1 MLTMGQ
7 AAKEARTSKATISR
21 AIAAGRLS
29 ATRNDKGG
37 WDIDPAE
44 LFRVFPRNPV
54 TGSGNGGVQQTVT
67 PSKAHSATP
76 ETAIENA
83 ALKAE
88 IEGLRAMVQ
97 QLREQT
103 DDLKQQRDGWQDQA
117 KTAQRVLSDMRP
129 KRGLFGFLK
138 AS

>member
-7 AAKEARTSKATISR
+7 AAKEAGTSKATLSR
-21 AIAAGRLS
+21 AIATGRLS

-37 WDIDPAE
+37 WDIQPAE
-44 LFRVFPRNPV
+44 LFRVFPRNTV
-54 TGSGNGGVQQTVT
+54 TGSGNSDVKQTAT
-67 PSKAHSATP
+67 PSQAPFATL

-83 ALKAE
+83 SLKAE

-97 QLREQT
+97 QLRDNA
-103 DDLKQQRDGWQDQA
+103 DDLKQQRDTWQDQA
-117 KTAQRVLSDMRP
+117 KAAQRLLVDMRP
-129 KRGLFGFLK
+129 RRGLFGFLK